1 MRGNISRTVCR
12 RGNRGGK
19 LRTENRGLARWG
31 SAVLRP
37 YCVRR
42 AIRVCIAAL
51 LAAGFYGE
59 FRAHEWGPETRGQ
72 TTSTV
77 SRSVWDGVYTEEQ
90 AKRGEEMYRKEC
102 ASCHGDTL
110 VGGGGASPLT
120 GGTFLSNW
128 NGLTVGDLFE
138 RIRKT
143 MPQGALGKLSKQ
155 QDADVLAYLLSFNK
169 FPAGKT
175 ELQKQ
180 GEFLR
185 EILFEAT
192 KPDST

>member
-1 MRGNISRTVCR
+1 LRTVCR
-12 RGNRGGK
+12 QRNEPEK
-19 LRTENRGLARWG
+19 DNAETQRTLSIAEVNDAEKIALNKIGPATIGVAIIGALFVGMVTRATGRVAR
-31 SAVLRP
+31 AQ
-37 YCVRR
+37 
-42 AIRVCIAAL
+42 
-51 LAAGFYGE
+51 
-59 FRAHEWGPETRGQ
+59 ETAP
-72 TTSTV
+72 T

-102 ASCHGDTL
+102 ASCHGDSL
-110 VGGGGASPLT
+110 VGGGGAAALT
-120 GGTFLSNW
+120 GGAFLSNW

-143 MPQGALGKLSKQ
+143 MPQGSLGKLTKQ

-180 GEFLR
+180 VEFLK
-185 EILFEAT
+185 EIRFEAT
-192 KPDST
+192 KPDAK